1 MHVFGH
7 KLKAVKALEKKR
19 FWEKKIEE
27 MGSSARI
34 KVIAFEKFRK
44 WHFKKVKELKELRK

>member
-1 MHVFGH
+1 MNVFGH